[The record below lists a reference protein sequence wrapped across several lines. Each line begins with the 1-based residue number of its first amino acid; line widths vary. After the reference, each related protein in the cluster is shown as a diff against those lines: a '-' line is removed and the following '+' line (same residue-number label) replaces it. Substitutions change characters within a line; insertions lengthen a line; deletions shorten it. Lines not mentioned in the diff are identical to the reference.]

1 MERETLLTRSKTI
14 IKEWRFGKL
23 IFGSFR
29 LSGLRFRVDARPS
42 VHGSALRTR
51 NIWWARV
58 VGGTGR
64 CISRVYTCDFPS
76 EHAWKWDLRVLFG
89 VLRGS
94 EARCFQPRK
103 EDFAVCHYRCGFLV
117 FPIRMTNLIQYQTLF
132 LFCFIRIKVLTKPH
146 DSLKTRGIA
155 ISAYSCTV
163 FTLDA
168 VTFLLFFMH
177 CWDSRPCCGISYPTY
192 CVFLHLAKVLSS
204 RVYPFLYT
212 ASILDFFPR
221 FKDVSRIT
229 LSSITALSIL
239 AFNYHFKRLWF
250 LLYEI
255 SLLPQLFL
263 PFSL

>member
-1 MERETLLTRSKTI
+1 MVAPLSTVP
-14 IKEWRFGKL
+14 
-23 IFGSFR
+23 
-29 LSGLRFRVDARPS
+29 LSGRGTSGERVWLA
-42 VHGSALRTR
+42 GL
-51 NIWWARV
+51 
-58 VGGTGR
+58 GGVSLV
-64 CISRVYTCDFPS
+64 CIRATSLASSPPFSFPS

-103 EDFAVCHYRCGFLV
+103 EDFAVCHYRCGFLF

-168 VTFLLFFMH
+168 VTFFFLCIAGTRDHVVAYLTQHTAFSCILL
-177 CWDSRPCCGISYPTY
+177 RSYLHVY
-192 CVFLHLAKVLSS
+192 IHFYIRQVFW
-204 RVYPFLYT
+204 
-212 ASILDFFPR
+212 IFFPR

-229 LSSITALSIL
+229 LSSITALSIQ
-239 AFNYHFKRLWF
+239 AFN
-250 LLYEI
+250 
-255 SLLPQLFL
+255 
-263 PFSL
+263 

>member
-1 MERETLLTRSKTI
+1 MVAPLSTVP
-14 IKEWRFGKL
+14 
-23 IFGSFR
+23 
-29 LSGLRFRVDARPS
+29 LSGRGTSGERVWLA
-42 VHGSALRTR
+42 GL
-51 NIWWARV
+51 
-58 VGGTGR
+58 GGVSLV
-64 CISRVYTCDFPS
+64 CIRATSLASSPPFSFPS

-229 LSSITALSIL
+229 LSITALSIL